1 VRKKPKLDSSQRAA
15 ARPVRWSWVR
25 SPRVWSGNGWLP
37 SDKTVPKNDGKIHHA
52 INGKIHYFDWAIFN
66 SYVNLPEGSCF
77 KKSWW
82 IWWVLNQKTMGKPL
96 ENRDWIQ
103 MIMEISGMEPTKI
116 QKILRDIIRR
126 S

>member
-1 VRKKPKLDSSQRAA
+1 
-15 ARPVRWSWVR
+15 
-25 SPRVWSGNGWLP
+25 
-37 SDKTVPKNDGKIHHA
+37 
-52 INGKIHYFDWAIFN
+52 
-66 SYVNLPEGSCF
+66 
-77 KKSWW
+77 
-82 IWWVLNQKTMGKPL
+82 MGKPL